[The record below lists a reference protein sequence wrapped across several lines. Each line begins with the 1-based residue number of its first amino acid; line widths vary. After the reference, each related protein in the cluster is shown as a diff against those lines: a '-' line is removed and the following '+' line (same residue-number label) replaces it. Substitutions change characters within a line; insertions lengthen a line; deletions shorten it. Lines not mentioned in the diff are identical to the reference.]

1 MKSKP
6 RKDGLAKIT
15 GKCRFLDDYSLENML
30 HGYLLYATIDKGKI
44 INISYPQDFD
54 LNEFTIVQ
62 ASDIPGENIVP
73 EPVSDQPFMTKG
85 EVLHYGQVIM
95 GIAHP
100 ELKTLMSFISD
111 IKIEYEEGNA
121 ITDVDTCLDDKKYQ
135 FGECMHISHKDS
147 AKVDPEHLKHIE
159 DVFNTQHQEQAYLEP
174 QGMLAEYDQKN
185 STIKITG
192 TMQCPFFVEAAVKKI
207 MGNAVENVIV
217 ETSEGIGGA
226 FGGKED
232 FPNLLAG
239 ITALLAYKA
248 RKPVKIK
255 LDRADDLL
263 ITTKRHPSRVAIVSY
278 TNAITGK
285 IKAVNINYRLDA
297 GAYQTLSP
305 VVLHR
310 GILHAGGGYCLP
322 RCEISGFLHQSNTP
336 PNGAFRGFGAPQAIF
351 AIESHIDNIGRAI
364 GKTPLEMRE
373 INLLRI
379 NDKMPSGQVV
389 KEDHLH
395 ECLEKV
401 LDISDYANKHRQF
414 EQYNKDHKDKKGIGL
429 VVAMHGGGYTGNGEK
444 VLQSKVKMRLKK
456 NGEIQIFVANVEM
469 GQGAHTTLAQMVN
482 EELNI
487 PLKKVNVQIP
497 NTGKTPNSGPTVAS
511 RTIYIVGS
519 LLQKLAAQIK
529 AELKCDDLDN
539 YILNN
544 QELFPRDY
552 ELSFQPDPNDDF
564 DDKTNQ
570 GTAYHDFSWAACV
583 VEIDYDL
590 LQYKVKVTKCWN
602 VLDIGRVINYD
613 IALGQV
619 YGGVTQALGWA
630 LTENIY
636 KKGYPRTSGFTD
648 YTLPTTEDMPEMIV
662 EFIHTDSKVAKG
674 LGEIPMNYPA
684 PAVRNALIQAAG
696 VIINDLPLTPERI
709 YQEIKRSSL

>member
-15 GKCRFLDDYSLENML
+15 GKCRFLDDYFLEDML

-62 ASDIPGENIVP
+62 ASDIPGHNIVP
-73 EPVSDQPFMTKG
+73 EPVSDQPFMTEG
-85 EVLHYGQVIM
+85 EVLHFGQVIM

-100 ELKTLMSFISD
+100 DLKKLMSFISD
-111 IKIEYEEGNA
+111 IKIEYEEKKA
-121 ITDVDTCLDDKKYQ
+121 VIDVQNCLDDKIYQ
-135 FGECMHISHKDS
+135 FGECMHISHKHNDE
-147 AKVDPEHLKHIE
+147 KYPEHLKHIE
-159 DVFNTQHQEQAYLEP
+159 DVFYTQHQEQAYLEP
-174 QGMLAEYDQKN
+174 QGMLAEYNQN
-185 STIKITG
+185 NNTIKITG
-192 TMQCPFFVEAAVKKI
+192 TMQCPFFVEKAVKTI
-207 MGNAVENVIV
+207 MGNTVKNVIV

-248 RKPVKIK
+248 HKPVKIK

-263 ITTKRHPSRVAIVSY
+263 ITTKRHPSRIAIVSY
-278 TNAITGK
+278 TDAITGE
-285 IKAVNINYRLDA
+285 IEAVNIDYRLDA

-364 GKTPLEMRE
+364 GKTPLEMRQ
-373 INLLRI
+373 INILRK
-379 NDKMPSGQVV
+379 NDEMPSGQVV
-389 KEDHLH
+389 KEDHLN
-395 ECLEKV
+395 ECFERVLE
-401 LDISDYANKHRQF
+401 ISDYTNKYRQF
-414 EQYNKDHKDKKGIGL
+414 EQYNRDHKNKKGIGL
-429 VVAMHGGGYTGNGEK
+429 VLAMHGGGYTGNGEK
-444 VLQSKVKMRLKK
+444 ILKSKVKMRLDQ
-456 NGEIQIFVANVEM
+456 NADVQIYVANVEM

-487 PLKKVNVQIP
+487 PLEKVNVQIP

-529 AELKCDDLDN
+529 TELKCDDIAD
-539 YILNN
+539 YIHNN
-544 QELFPRDY
+544 QKVFPREY

-570 GTAYHDFSWAACV
+570 GIAYHDFSWAACV
-583 VEIDYDL
+583 VEIDYDP
-590 LQYKVKVTKCWN
+590 LQYKVKVKKCWN
-602 VLDIGRVINYD
+602 VLDIGRVINHD

-636 KKGYPRTSGFTD
+636 KKGYPRTRGFTD
-648 YTLPTTEDMPEMIV
+648 YTLPTSEDTPEMMV
-662 EFIHTDSKVAKG
+662 EFIHTDSAVAKG

-684 PAVRNALIQAAG
+684 PAVRNALIQATG
-696 VIINDLPLTPERI
+696 MIINDLPLTPERI
-709 YQEIKRSSL
+709 YHEINRSSL